1 MRPTLTWLGIFSAIV
16 LAMPAIA
23 QQKPQAQPVPVVVAT
38 VTAQDVPV
46 WLRGIGQVK
55 PQQSVEI
62 RPQVD
67 GLLQQVLVREGEM
80 VTAGQLL
87 ATLDDRAI
95 KAALA
100 QAKAQ
105 RAVVE
110 AKLNVAKRD
119 LQRYQNL
126 SQSQAISAQ
135 QKDQQQANVQQLQA
149 ELQSVDAQINAQ
161 QVQLSFTQI
170 HAPIS
175 GQVGIRNVDAGNYV
189 RPSDTQGLF
198 SLVQLDPIS
207 VEMALPQAQ
216 LPQLQQL
223 MQQVRQQQAV
233 PVDAFVQ
240 DGGAKLAS
248 GTLAVVDNKVSAG
261 SGTIRIKADFA
272 NPTQALW
279 PAQTVV
285 VALRSKLLTQALTIP
300 VKALQQGPQGAFV
313 WSVDGDKAKVL
324 PVQVL
329 ESTET
334 VVVVT
339 GVSAGQQVVVDGQ
352 SRLRPGATVLIK
364 TAAEQA
370 QAVKAR
376 KEGAKKDAK
385 QAAAEHAA

>member
-1 MRPTLTWLGIFSAIV
+1 M
-16 LAMPAIA
+16 
-23 QQKPQAQPVPVVVAT
+23 QAGVPVVVAA

-67 GLLQQVLVREGEM
+67 GLLQQVLVREGDM
-80 VTAGQLL
+80 VKAGQLL

-100 QAKAQ
+100 QAQAQ
-105 RAVVE
+105 RAVAE

-119 LQRYQNL
+119 LKRYQNL

-135 QKDQQQANVQQLQA
+135 QKDQQQATVQQLQA
-149 ELQSVDAQINAQ
+149 ELQSVEAQINAQ

-170 HAPIS
+170 HAPIA

-198 SLVQLDPIS
+198 SVVQLDPIS

-233 PVDAFVQ
+233 PVEAFVR
-240 DGGAKLAS
+240 DGGDKLAS
-248 GTLAVVDNKVSAG
+248 GSLVVVDNRVSTG

-285 VALRSKLLTQALTIP
+285 VALRRKLLPQALTIP

-313 WSVDGDKAKVL
+313 WRIDGDKATVQ

-334 VVVVT
+334 VIVVS

-352 SRLRPGATVLIK
+352 SRLRPGATVVIK

-370 QAVKAR
+370 QANKTR
-376 KEGAKKDAK
+376 KEAK

>member
-1 MRPTLTWLGIFSAIV
+1 MQLSLVLLATLGLLATLNSAT
-16 LAMPAIA
+16 A
-23 QQKPQAQPVPVVVAT
+23 QQQPQAGVPVVVAT
-38 VTAQDVPV
+38 VTIQDVPV

-80 VTAGQLL
+80 VAAGQLL

-198 SLVQLDPIS
+198 SVVQLDPIS
-207 VEMALPQAQ
+207 IEMALPQAH

-223 MQQVRQQQAV
+223 MQQVRRQQAV

-240 DGGAKLAS
+240 DGGEKLAS

-285 VALRSKLLTQALTIP
+285 VALRSKLLAQALTIP

-313 WSVDGDKAKVL
+313 WTVDGDKAKVQ

-334 VVVVT
+334 VVVVS

-370 QAVKAR
+370 QAAK
-376 KEGAKKDAK
+376 AKKQAK

>member
-1 MRPTLTWLGIFSAIV
+1 MRQTLTWLGIFSAIA
-16 LAMPAIA
+16 LAVPAVA
-23 QQKPQAQPVPVVVAT
+23 QQKPQAPAVPVVVAT
-38 VTAQDVPV
+38 VTAEDVPV

-80 VTAGQLL
+80 VSAGQLL

-198 SLVQLDPIS
+198 SVVQLDPIS

-233 PVDAFVQ
+233 PVEAFVQ
-240 DGGAKLAS
+240 DGGEKLAS
-248 GTLAVVDNKVSAG
+248 GTLAVVDNKVSTG
-261 SGTIRIKADFA
+261 SGTIRIKADFT

-285 VALRSKLLTQALTIP
+285 VALRSKLLAQALTIP

-313 WSVDGDKAKVL
+313 WTVDGDKAKVV
-324 PVQVL
+324 PVQVQ

-334 VVVVT
+334 VVVVS

-370 QAVKAR
+370 QAAK
-376 KEGAKKDAK
+376 AKKQAK

>member
-1 MRPTLTWLGIFSAIV
+1 MRHTLTWFGLFSAIT
-16 LAMPAIA
+16 LALPAIA
-23 QQKPQAQPVPVVVAT
+23 QQKPSGPAVPVVVAA

-170 HAPIS
+170 HAPIA

-198 SLVQLDPIS
+198 SVVQLDPIS

-233 PVDAFVQ
+233 PVEAFVQ
-240 DGGAKLAS
+240 DGGEKLAS
-248 GTLAVVDNKVSAG
+248 GTLAVVDNKVSPG

-272 NPTQALW
+272 NPAQALW

-285 VALRSKLLTQALTIP
+285 VALRSKLLPQALTIP

-313 WSVDGDKAKVL
+313 WSVDGDKAKVQ

-329 ESTET
+329 ESNET
-334 VVVVT
+334 VVVVS
-339 GVSAGQQVVVDGQ
+339 GVSAGAQVVVDGQ
-352 SRLRPGATVLIK
+352 SRLRPGATVVIK

-370 QAVKAR
+370 QANKL
-376 KEGAKKDAK
+376 KKDAK

>member
-1 MRPTLTWLGIFSAIV
+1 MRFTLTWLGIFTAMT
-16 LAMPAIA
+16 LATPALA
-23 QQKPQAQPVPVVVAT
+23 QEKPQAARMQAGVPVVVAA

-67 GLLQQVLVREGEM
+67 GLLQQVLVREGDM
-80 VTAGQLL
+80 VKAGQLL

-100 QAKAQ
+100 QAQAQ
-105 RAVVE
+105 RAVAE

-119 LQRYQNL
+119 LKRYQNL

-135 QKDQQQANVQQLQA
+135 QKDQQQATVQQLQA
-149 ELQSVDAQINAQ
+149 ELQSVEAQINAQ

-170 HAPIS
+170 HAPIA

-198 SLVQLDPIS
+198 SVVQLDPIS

-233 PVDAFVQ
+233 PVEAFVR
-240 DGGAKLAS
+240 DGGDKLAS
-248 GTLAVVDNKVSAG
+248 GSLVVVDNKVSSG

-272 NPTQALW
+272 NPTLALW

-285 VALRSKLLTQALTIP
+285 VALRSKLLPQALTIP

-313 WSVDGDKAKVL
+313 WTVDGDKAKVQ

-329 ESTET
+329 ETTET
-334 VVVVT
+334 VIVVS
-339 GVSAGQQVVVDGQ
+339 GVSAAQQVVVDGQ
-352 SRLRPGATVLIK
+352 SRLRPGAAVVIK

-370 QAVKAR
+370 QANKV
-376 KEGAKKDAK
+376 KKDAK

>member
-1 MRPTLTWLGIFSAIV
+1 MQLSLVLLATLGLLATLNSAT
-16 LAMPAIA
+16 A
-23 QQKPQAQPVPVVVAT
+23 QQQPQAGVPVVVAT
-38 VTAQDVPV
+38 VTTQDVPV

-80 VTAGQLL
+80 VAAGQLL

-198 SLVQLDPIS
+198 SVVQLDPIS

-233 PVDAFVQ
+233 PVEAFVQ
-240 DGGAKLAS
+240 DGGEKLAS
-248 GTLAVVDNKVSAG
+248 GTLTVVDNKVSAG

-313 WSVDGDKAKVL
+313 WSVDGDKAKVQ

-370 QAVKAR
+370 QANK
-376 KEGAKKDAK
+376 AKKDAK

>member
-1 MRPTLTWLGIFSAIV
+1 MRPTLTWLGMFSAIV
-16 LAMPAIA
+16 LAVPAMA
-23 QQKPQAQPVPVVVAT
+23 QQKPQAATMQAGVPVVVAT

-80 VTAGQLL
+80 VSAGQLL

-189 RPSDTQGLF
+189 RPSDSQGLF
-198 SLVQLDPIS
+198 SVVQLDPIS

-240 DGGAKLAS
+240 DGGEKLAS
-248 GTLAVVDNKVSAG
+248 GVLMVVDNKVSPG

-285 VALRSKLLTQALTIP
+285 VALRSKLLAQALTIP

-334 VVVVT
+334 VVVVS

-352 SRLRPGATVLIK
+352 SRLRPGAPLLIK

-370 QAVKAR
+370 HAAK
-376 KEGAKKDAK
+376 AKKQAK

>member
-1 MRPTLTWLGIFSAIV
+1 MRHTLTWFGLFSAIT
-16 LAMPAIA
+16 LALPAIS
-23 QQKPQAQPVPVVVAT
+23 QQKPSGPAVPVVVAA

-189 RPSDTQGLF
+189 RPSDTLGLF
-198 SLVQLDPIS
+198 SVVQLDPIS
-207 VEMALPQAQ
+207 VEMA

-223 MQQVRQQQAV
+223 MQQVRQQQVV
-233 PVDAFVQ
+233 PVEAYVQ
-240 DGGAKLAS
+240 DGGEKLAS
-248 GTLAVVDNKVSAG
+248 GTLTVVDNKVSPG

-272 NPTQALW
+272 NPAQALW

-285 VALRSKLLTQALTIP
+285 VALRSKLLPQALTIP

-313 WSVDGDKAKVL
+313 WSVDGDKAKVQ

-329 ESTET
+329 ETTET
-334 VVVVT
+334 VVVVS
-339 GVSAGQQVVVDGQ
+339 GVSAGAQVVVDGQ
-352 SRLRPGATVLIK
+352 SRLRPGATVVIK

-370 QAVKAR
+370 QANKL
-376 KEGAKKDAK
+376 KKDAK

>member
-1 MRPTLTWLGIFSAIV
+1 MRFTLTWLGIFTAMT
-16 LAMPAIA
+16 LATPALA
-23 QQKPQAQPVPVVVAT
+23 QEKPQAARMQAGVPVVVAA
-38 VTAQDVPV
+38 VTAQDVPI

-67 GLLQQVLVREGEM
+67 GLLQQVLVREGDM
-80 VTAGQLL
+80 VKAGQLL

-100 QAKAQ
+100 QAQAQ
-105 RAVVE
+105 RAVAE

-119 LQRYQNL
+119 LKRYQNL

-135 QKDQQQANVQQLQA
+135 QKDQQQATVQQLQA
-149 ELQSVDAQINAQ
+149 ELQSVEAQINAQ

-170 HAPIS
+170 HAPIA

-198 SLVQLDPIS
+198 SVVQLDPIS

-233 PVDAFVQ
+233 PVEAFVR
-240 DGGAKLAS
+240 DGGDKLAS
-248 GTLAVVDNKVSAG
+248 GSLVVVDNKVSSG

-272 NPTQALW
+272 NPTMALW

-285 VALRSKLLTQALTIP
+285 VALRSKLLPQALTIP

-313 WSVDGDKAKVL
+313 WTVDGDKAKVQ

-334 VVVVT
+334 VIVVS

-352 SRLRPGATVLIK
+352 SRLRPGAAVVIK

-370 QAVKAR
+370 QANKV
-376 KEGAKKDAK
+376 KKDAK

>member
-1 MRPTLTWLGIFSAIV
+1 MQLSQVLLATLGLLAALGTAT
-16 LAMPAIA
+16 A
-23 QQKPQAQPVPVVVAT
+23 QEKPQAARMQAGVPVVVAA

-67 GLLQQVLVREGEM
+67 GLLQQVLVREGDM
-80 VTAGQLL
+80 VQAGQLL

-100 QAKAQ
+100 QAQAQ
-105 RAVVE
+105 RAVAE

-119 LQRYQNL
+119 LKRYQNL

-135 QKDQQQANVQQLQA
+135 QKDQQQATVQQLQA
-149 ELQSVDAQINAQ
+149 ELQSVEAQINAQ

-170 HAPIS
+170 HAPIA

-198 SLVQLDPIS
+198 SVVQLDPIS

-233 PVDAFVQ
+233 PVEAFVR
-240 DGGAKLAS
+240 DGGDKLAS
-248 GTLAVVDNKVSAG
+248 GT
-261 SGTIRIKADFA
+261 SGR
-272 NPTQALW
+272 
-279 PAQTVV
+279 
-285 VALRSKLLTQALTIP
+285 RR
-300 VKALQQGPQGAFV
+300 QQG
-313 WSVDGDKAKVL
+313 
-324 PVQVL
+324 
-329 ESTET
+329 
-334 VVVVT
+334 
-339 GVSAGQQVVVDGQ
+339 
-352 SRLRPGATVLIK
+352 
-364 TAAEQA
+364 
-370 QAVKAR
+370 
-376 KEGAKKDAK
+376 
-385 QAAAEHAA
+385 

>member
-1 MRPTLTWLGIFSAIV
+1 MTRTFTWLGLFSAIT

-23 QQKPQAQPVPVVVAT
+23 QQKPSGAGMQAGVPVVVAA

-198 SLVQLDPIS
+198 SVVQLDPIS

-223 MQQVRQQQAV
+223 MQQVRQRQAV
-233 PVDAFVQ
+233 PVEAYVQ
-240 DGGAKLAS
+240 DGGEKLAS
-248 GTLAVVDNKVSAG
+248 GTLAVVDNKVSPG

-272 NPTQALW
+272 NPAQALW

-285 VALRSKLLTQALTIP
+285 VALRSKLLSQALTIP
-300 VKALQQGPQGAFV
+300 VKALQQGPHGAFV

-334 VVVVT
+334 VVVVS

-370 QAVKAR
+370 QAAK
-376 KEGAKKDAK
+376 AKKEAK

>member
-1 MRPTLTWLGIFSAIV
+1 MTRTLTWLGIFTAMTV
-16 LAMPAIA
+16 TMPAIA
-23 QQKPQAQPVPVVVAT
+23 QQKPQAQAVPVVVAP

-80 VTAGQLL
+80 VSAGQLL

-198 SLVQLDPIS
+198 SVVQLDPIS

-233 PVDAFVQ
+233 PVEAFVQ
-240 DGGAKLAS
+240 DGGEKLAS
-248 GTLAVVDNKVSAG
+248 GTLTVVDNKVSAG

-285 VALRSKLLTQALTIP
+285 VALRSKLLAQALTIP

-313 WSVDGDKAKVL
+313 WSVDGDKAKVVPV
-324 PVQVL
+324 PVQVQ

-334 VVVVT
+334 VVVVS

-352 SRLRPGATVLIK
+352 SRLRPGSIVLIK

-370 QAVKAR
+370 QANK
-376 KEGAKKDAK
+376 AKKDAK